1 MTKHMFL
8 GDASEH
14 PSLDDMVTEADTQ
27 YKSLIK
33 TIEKQDVII
42 INQAAKIARVRR
54 IVTEWISEPV
64 WNDEILIKVRDELLE
79 ALGDGK

>member
-8 GDASEH
+8 GDTSEH
-14 PSLDDMVTEADTQ
+14 PSLDGIVTEADTQ